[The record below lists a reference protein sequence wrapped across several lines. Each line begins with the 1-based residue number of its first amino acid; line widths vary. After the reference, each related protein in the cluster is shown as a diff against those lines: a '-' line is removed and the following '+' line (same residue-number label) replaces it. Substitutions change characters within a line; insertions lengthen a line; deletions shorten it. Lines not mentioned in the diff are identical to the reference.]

1 MELPVTDVAA
11 LARLSGLEIAPEYAE
26 GVAMQWAA
34 VHMQARLVLQLDLD
48 EAIEPAPVFR
58 P

>member
-11 LARLSGLEIAPEYAE
+11 LARLIGLEIGPEYAE
-26 GVAMQWAA
+26 GVAIQWAA
-34 VHMQARLVLQLDLD
+34 LQMQARLVLQLDLD